1 MLDLPAGTRRGRHC
15 SPAPPR
21 AGLAL
26 NGLAPFWHD
35 PAGRPAALTIG
46 YAAPPD
52 HAYAQTLEALATV
65 LYSPQTRLG
74 RSVSTR

>member
-1 MLDLPAGTRRGRHC
+1 MVDLPADTDEGQLL
-15 SPAPPR
+15 AR
-21 AGLAL
+21 AAEHDLAL
-26 NGLAPFWHD
+26 NTLTPYWHD
-35 PAGRPAALTIG
+35 PAGRPPALILG

-52 HAYAQTLEALATV
+52 HAFAQTLATLATV